1 MQKLDTV
8 SLKIEHLLV
17 ELAWCINDLRC
28 FRQQLSIDDAKQ
40 ADLSL
45 SKLESLISFVR
56 NHKNPIRLT
65 AV

>member
-17 ELAWCINDLRC
+17 ELSWCINDLQG

-56 NHKNPIRLT
+56 NH
-65 AV
+65 

>member
-1 MQKLDTV
+1 MQKLDIV

-17 ELAWCINDLRC
+17 ELAWCINDLQGYRH
-28 FRQQLSIDDAKQ
+28 QLSIDDAKQ

-56 NHKNPIRLT
+56 NHKNPIRLA

>member
-17 ELAWCINDLRC
+17 ELSWCINDLQG

-56 NHKNPIRLT
+56 NHQSPIRLA